1 MNRILRNA
9 VIINAVLLVVFI
21 VLDLLALNMMITNLD
36 AVVSGIVRRGDR
48 IVQVSTGQYLPFQI
62 SISIGIFPNVTAF
75 AGAEITASV
84 VDLSLIWFIVTIVVN
99 LTLIW
104 HSARAKVIEQ
114 AKDSKTK
121 S

>member
-21 VLDLLALNMMITNLD
+21 VLDLLTLNMMIASLD
-36 AVVSGIVRRGDR
+36 SIVSGTYRRGDS
-48 IVQVSTGQYLPFQI
+48 IVQVFWGQYLPFQI
-62 SISIGIFPNVTAF
+62 SISIGIFPNITAF
-75 AGAEITASV
+75 AYEEIAASA
-84 VDLSLIWFIVTIVVN
+84 VDLPLIWFIATIAVN

-104 HSARAKVIEQ
+104 NSVKARVIEQ
-114 AKDSKTK
+114 ANDSKMK